1 MFQSTRRPAA
11 GSSGSERRAAV
22 MAQAPRVDR
31 FALRSTVLRG
41 NPQGDPDERDVL
53 VVVPPDYDAG
63 ALRYPVVL
71 VLAPFAGFGAT
82 LLNRGCWEEGLDQ
95 RLARLF
101 AEGCPPALFVLPDA
115 STRLGG
121 SQYVNSSAL
130 GRYEDHVVDEVL
142 PEVERRYR
150 TIAKP
155 GGRAVV
161 GRSSGGFGALHLAFQ
176 RPGHFAAV
184 ACLSGDL
191 GFELS
196 YGRDFPVCAA
206 TLERAGGVQPFLDGF
221 FARHRHG
228 GDDFTTISTLALA
241 AAYSPDPKSPGR
253 FALPFDPRTCEP
265 LGDVLARWLAFDPVH
280 RVAREA
286 AALRTLRLLFVDCGT
301 RDEYFL
307 HFGARRFA
315 RAARRE
321 EVPLEQQ
328 EYDDGHRGTS
338 YRYDVAVPRL
348 LKAIDAA
355 GP

>member
-1 MFQSTRRPAA
+1 MATAVRV
-11 GSSGSERRAAV
+11 ERFV
-22 MAQAPRVDR
+22 
-31 FALRSTVLRG
+31 LRSAALCG
-41 NPQGDPDERDVL
+41 NPQGDPDEREVV
-53 VVVPPDYDAG
+53 VVVPPDYESG
-63 ALRYPVVL
+63 ARRYPVVL

-82 LLNRGCWEEGLDQ
+82 LLNRGCWDEGLDQ

-101 AEGCPPALFVLPDA
+101 SEGCPPALFVLPDA

-121 SQYVNSSAL
+121 SQYVNSGAL

-150 TIAKP
+150 TLAKP
-155 GGRAVV
+155 GGRAVA

-176 RPGHFAAV
+176 RPGLFAAV
-184 ACLSGDL
+184 ASLSGDL

-206 TLERAGGVQPFLDGF
+206 TLERAGGVPPFLDGF

-228 GDDFTTISTLALA
+228 GDDFTTIGTLALA
-241 AAYSPDPKSPGR
+241 AAYSPDPAAPGR
-253 FALPFDPRTCEP
+253 FALPFDPRTCEVER
-265 LGDVLARWLAFDPVH
+265 DVFARWLAFDPVQ

-286 AALRTLRLLFVDCGT
+286 AALRSLRLLFVDCGT

-307 HFGARRFA
+307 QYGARRFA
-315 RAARRE
+315 RAAQRE

-338 YRYDVAVPRL
+338 YRYDVALPRL
-348 LKAIDAA
+348 VKALDPA
-355 GP
+355 GS

>member
-1 MFQSTRRPAA
+1 
-11 GSSGSERRAAV
+11 

-63 ALRYPVVL
+63 ARRYPVVL

-121 SQYVNSSAL
+121 SQYVNSGAL

-265 LGDVLARWLAFDPVH
+265 LGDVLARWLAFDPVQ